1 MSDAPTT
8 ARTIASLFSGIGG
21 LELGLERAGLGRVVV
36 QVEQDER
43 CRAVLARHWPEARR
57 FDDVR
62 TVGVREI
69 GQVDV
74 ICGGFPCQDIS
85 LAGKGAGLAGD
96 RSGLWF
102 EYLRIVKEVR
112 PRVVIVE
119 NVAALR
125 SRGLDVVL
133 AGLHEAGYWTAW
145 DFIHASDVGAP
156 HRRKRLFIVAVADTR
171 SGRREG
177 SAQPDIGP
185 FGPEQQAPFRHDAY
199 GCDAAVAYASSV
211 GRDGWEVAPGRY
223 FGDGCSAGRHQGA
236 GGAPPGSEVE
246 RAALADPASGARLG
260 RTPGDEGHAA
270 HPREVGGDVADAPVE
285 REREPAASADAIAA
299 RGEARGEPCGDGEH
313 VADADGERLQ
323 GHGRPVGGERTAGAA
338 TGSGSPD
345 GPGRRPRKRGPAEP
359 RMGRVPHGVPAGL
372 DGVARFA
379 RAVAA
384 EARWPR
390 PPGVDQHAWEPPRT
404 AVGVV
409 KRAARLKALGNA
421 VLPQVAEAVGRWA
434 MYLEPAPVARQRRA
448 A

>member
-1 MSDAPTT
+1 MRDAPTT

-85 LAGKGAGLAGD
+85 LAGKGAGLAGE

-185 FGPEQQAPFRHDAY
+185 FGPEQQAPLRHDAY
-199 GCDAAVAYASSV
+199 GCDAAVADTV
-211 GRDGWEVAPGRY
+211 REPGRDEPGRS
-223 FGDGCSAGRHQGA
+223 GGSGGS
-236 GGAPPGSEVE
+236 GAP
-246 RAALADPASGARLG
+246 AASDGRESLADLASGARLG
-260 RTPGDEGHAA
+260 RTSGDEGHAA
-270 HPREVGGDVADAPVE
+270 QPREVGGDVADATVE
-285 REREPAASADAIAA
+285 REREPAASANAIAA
-299 RGEARGEPCGDGEH
+299 RGEARGEPRGDGEH
-313 VADADGERLQ
+313 VADADGERLP
-323 GHGRPVGGERTAGAA
+323 GHGRPVGGERTARAA
-338 TGSGSPD
+338 TGSGSSD

-359 RMGRVPHGVPAGL
+359 CMGRMPHGVPAGL

-390 PPGVDQHAWEPPRT
+390 PPGVDQHPWEPPRT

>member
-1 MSDAPTT
+1 MREPTT

-85 LAGKGAGLAGD
+85 LAGKGAGLAGE

-223 FGDGCSAGRHQGA
+223 FGDRCSAGRHQGA

-246 RAALADPASGARLG
+246 RAALADLASGARLG

-270 HPREVGGDVADAPVE
+270 QSREVGGDVADAPLK
-285 REREPAASADAIAA
+285 REREPAAPADSLAA
-299 RGEARGEPCGDGEH
+299 RGEARGEPRGDGEH
-313 VADADGERLQ
+313 VADADGER
-323 GHGRPVGGERTAGAA
+323 GRGGSAGREHAADAREPSRRSARTE
-338 TGSGSPD
+338 P
-345 GPGRRPRKRGPAEP
+345 GPAEP
-359 RMGRVPHGVPAGL
+359 LMGRVPHGVPAGL

-379 RAVAA
+379 RAIAA
-384 EARWPR
+384 EARWPK

>member
-1 MSDAPTT
+1 M
-8 ARTIASLFSGIGG
+8 RTIASLFSGIGG

-85 LAGKGAGLAGD
+85 LAGKGAGLAGE

-156 HRRKRLFIVAVADTR
+156 HRRKRLFIVAVADAECVRLDQGRLVDVQAWEPDAR
-171 SGRREG
+171 SGGEHV
-177 SAQPDIGP
+177 A
-185 FGPEQQAPFRHDAY
+185 DA
-199 GCDAAVAYASSV
+199 
-211 GRDGWEVAPGRY
+211 GRDGLARSTQPDRRPIESGEQAPLRRDAHGRDEAVA
-223 FGDGCSAGRHQGA
+223 D
-236 GGAPPGSEVE
+236 APC
-246 RAALADPASGARLG
+246 GARLG
-260 RTPGDEGHAA
+260 RAPGDEGHAA
-270 HPREVGGDVADAPVE
+270 QPREVGVA
-285 REREPAASADAIAA
+285 
-299 RGEARGEPCGDGEH
+299 
-313 VADADGERLQ
+313 VANADGARFQ
-323 GHGRPVGGERTAGAA
+323 GHGRPVGGERATGASA
-338 TGSGSPD
+338 GSGSQD
-345 GPGRRPRKRGPAEP
+345 GPGRRPRERGPAQS
-359 RMGRVPHGVPAGL
+359 RMGRVPHGIPAGL

-379 RAVAA
+379 RAIAA
-384 EARWPR
+384 ETEAKWPR
-390 PPGVDQHAWEPPRT
+390 PPGPAQHPWEPPRT

-421 VLPQVAEAVGRWA
+421 VIPQVAEAVGRWA
-434 MYLEPAPVARQRRA
+434 LYLLDRKESLT
-448 A
+448 